1 MATRGD
7 DTPGLFDDVREWDTK
22 RADRP
27 KRIKRVATMRKA
39 GKSLRDI
46 AAAIGEGVSLGTVQ
60 ADLKKAVEMG
70 LDIEP
75 EGGSVVG
82 RDGRRQPGSRPR
94 KQGTPSSVGTM
105 AGLLDEL
112 EGIVADG
119 RKLVG
124 KPSAATVRR
133 LASRV
138 AATAAALTTLADGF
152 GR

>member
-1 MATRGD
+1 MATRDAGS
-7 DTPGLFDDVREWDTK
+7 PGLFDDVREWDLK

-27 KRIKRVATMRKA
+27 GRIKRVAAMRKA
-39 GKSLRDI
+39 GKSLRAI
-46 AAAIGEGVSLGTVQ
+46 ATAVGDGVSLGTVQ
-60 ADLKKAVEMG
+60 DDLKKAVEMG

-75 EGGSVVG
+75 KGRSVIG
-82 RDGRRQPGSRPR
+82 RDGRRQPASRPR
-94 KQGTPSSVGTM
+94 KQGVPSGAGTM

-124 KPSAATVRR
+124 KPTAATVRR

-138 AATAAALTTLADGF
+138 DATAAALAALADGLS
-152 GR
+152 R

>member
-46 AAAIGEGVSLGTVQ
+46 AAALGEGVSLGTVQ

-70 LDIEP
+70 LDIVP
-75 EGGSVVG
+75 EGGTVKG
-82 RDGRRQPGSRPR
+82 RDGRRQPASRPR
-94 KQGTPSSVGTM
+94 KQADPSGAGTV

-112 EGIVADG
+112 AVIVADG
-119 RKLVG
+119 RKLTG
-124 KPSAATVRR
+124 NPTAATIRR